1 MMEKIVTTNRKAYHD
16 YFIQEKYE
24 AGISLLGT
32 EVKSLREGKA
42 NLKDSYAIIKNNEA
56 FLLNC
61 HISPYSHGNIQNH
74 DPLRTRKLLLHRKE
88 INKLWGNISQK
99 GFTLIPLRI
108 YFKNG
113 KAKVEIGLAKGKR
126 QYEKRAT
133 IKEKEARREIE
144 RHLKNR
150 KGSLIKRNR

>member
-1 MMEKIVTTNRKAYHD
+1 MEKIVTTNRKAFRDYH
-16 YFIQEKYE
+16 IHETYE

-32 EVKSLREGKA
+32 EVKSLRAGSA
-42 NLKDSYAIIKNNEA
+42 NLKESYVIIKDEEA

-74 DPLRTRKLLLHRKE
+74 EPLRTRKLLLHKKE
-88 INKLWGNISQK
+88 INRLWGNISQK
-99 GFTLIPLRI
+99 GFTLVPLKI
-108 YFKNG
+108 YFKKG

-133 IKEKEARREIE
+133 IKEKEAKREIE
-144 RHLKNR
+144 RHM
-150 KGSLIKRNR
+150 KGRH